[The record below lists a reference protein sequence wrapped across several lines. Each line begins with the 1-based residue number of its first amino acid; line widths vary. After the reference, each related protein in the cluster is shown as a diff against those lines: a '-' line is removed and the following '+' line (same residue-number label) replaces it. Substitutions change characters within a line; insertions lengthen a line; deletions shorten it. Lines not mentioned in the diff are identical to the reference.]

1 MINQPS
7 LDDIILRMAFCI
19 TLCVTLYITFYMILC
34 VRIFQ

>member
-7 LDDIILRMAFCI
+7 LDDIILR
-19 TLCVTLYITFYMILC
+19 ITFYMILC